1 MNDTTIKIDLKKSGD
16 ANAFD
21 DQNQIHVREFESITH
36 IIDEQIQT
44 AKDDVNLT
52 DKKFNNTIAVFG
64 ARGTGKTSFL
74 KSVLKHY
81 TEKKGNEIVVLNIID
96 PTEIEEKG
104 HLFLLLISV
113 INGMVSKQ
121 LEQGECKPNS
131 TDYDKRKHW
140 VVCLEKLSKGLP
152 SLDNIGNKY
161 DSDSWQSERYIMEMG
176 LTSVKAAF
184 DLESNFRKLI
194 DIALDI
200 LDKKAI
206 LISFDDID
214 VDFRKGWQ
222 VLEVIRKYLKSPRI
236 ITIISG
242 DYNLYSLNIRKQ
254 QFKYLGINANNANI
268 VDHLQVKTLLN
279 SLEYQYFIKVMPPDK
294 MIMLKPIYAN
304 INAGIQYEV
313 VNHGYLSDNINL
325 EDFYKE
331 LLNRCG
337 IYNPSDTVLLQ
348 NFLLSLPLRTQI
360 CMMKAFTGELSNLNV
375 VKVFVNILHENSID
389 YSLAENSVQDCVS
402 EIIKY
407 LINNEIYTSCD
418 LMPIEGDVIK
428 SSCLFALLLM
438 FSYYGNTNR
447 YLFFDY
453 GFRVCYINNILFDQ
467 KDFKLLTEF
476 SIQYNHKS
484 LKDLI
489 TYINIVENNKSGHPS
504 NCIPLF
510 GLANKSKRELD
521 DRFDVLTKDLNIVT
535 RIIINIPVIY
545 HTYSSKNSSS
555 LYYSPIA
562 LFACIGDLIEA
573 YDKDMLLDK
582 LYSYYNIEECS
593 IDAHNRFLK
602 TSLDYELRDD
612 ASEKHITN
620 IKIDL
625 DIREVINELYVD
637 MRRWIESFRSFP
649 KKDPNYAYSAQIV
662 YRCFTNLYKVV
673 DKVIKENDHCDD
685 MMKYSIYSILNV
697 ILVEE
702 MNSSRFRNFRNLF
715 RSNDVITSDKVFF
728 YNLKKV
734 RDYHSALITKWL
746 LCCPIILPFIDIK
759 SEKYFEW
766 IIPEYG
772 LDFIKKYSIDTIKE
786 KLHDLGIKH
795 DVVESDNIIKF
806 SGSARQYLNVRNYLN
821 KHGFYDDYLI
831 NAEYNDFANTM
842 STLFTNKIQRDS
854 FNSFQNHLKDYL
866 HK

>member
-52 DKKFNNTIAVFG
+52 DKKYNNTIAVFG

-131 TDYDKRKHW
+131 TDYDKRKRW
-140 VVCLEKLSKGLP
+140 MVCLEKLSKGLP

-313 VNHGYLSDNINL
+313 VNHGLGEEGLSVKN
-325 EDFYKE
+325 FYKR
-331 LLNRCG
+331 LLYCCG
-337 IYNPSDTVLLQ
+337 INNSSDTILLQ

-360 CMMKAFTGELSNLNV
+360 CIMKTFTGERPNLNII
-375 VKVFVNILHENSID
+375 KVFINILHENNID
-389 YSLAENSVQDCVS
+389 YSSAENSVQDCVS

-407 LINNEIYTSCD
+407 LVSKDIYTSCD

-428 SSCLFALLLM
+428 SSCLFALSLM
-438 FSYYGNTNR
+438 FSYHSNTNL

-453 GFRVCYINNILFDQ
+453 GFRVGYNRSISCKYD
-467 KDFKLLTEF
+467 DFKLLTSF
-476 SIQYNHKS
+476 STQYRGKT
-484 LKDLI
+484 LKEQLI
-489 TYINIVENNKSGHPS
+489 YVNILENKINSQPS
-504 NCIPLF
+504 NCIPLL
-510 GLANKSKRELD
+510 GLAKKSK
-521 DRFDVLTKDLNIVT
+521 KDPNG
-535 RIIINIPVIY
+535 RIDTVSNKLSLAQKFLIY
-545 HTYSSKNSSS
+545 LPAIYFHQSNDKTNSS

-562 LFACIGDLIEA
+562 IIASIGDMLRA
-573 YDKDMLLDK
+573 YENRTLDDVLKSLCFIKDYYVDTTNNDLRCVIDKSVVEYEDE
-582 LYSYYNIEECS
+582 YNITSDES
-593 IDAHNRFLK
+593 FKTFIDDFKNWADKFTSYMKKQKRFL
-602 TSLDYELRDD
+602 
-612 ASEKHITN
+612 
-620 IKIDL
+620 
-625 DIREVINELYVD
+625 
-637 MRRWIESFRSFP
+637 
-649 KKDPNYAYSAQIV
+649 SAQSV
-662 YRCFTNLYKVV
+662 VNCFSKMYYAVEN
-673 DKVIKENDHCDD
+673 VIDQNKPFDE
-685 MMKYSIYSILNV
+685 MVKLSLLSILNI

-702 MNSSRFRNFRNLF
+702 YNNSSVNEDYFL
-715 RSNDVITSDKVFF
+715 RSNNVVSSETVFINNIMRISDANRIPVTLWF
-728 YNLKKV
+728 V
-734 RDYHSALITKWL
+734 
-746 LCCPIILPFIDIK
+746 CCPIITPFIDMDTLK
-759 SEKYFEW
+759 
-766 IIPEYG
+766 IPFDDMTT
-772 LDFIKKYSIDTIKE
+772 DFNYINKIHIKE
-786 KLHDLGIKH
+786 ALSKLKNKNLSVK
-795 DVVESDNIIKF
+795 EMKF
-806 SGSARQYLNVRNYLN
+806 SGSKSNTLIVRNYLN
-821 KHGFYDDYLI
+821 KHGFSDDDLI
-831 NAEYNDFANTM
+831 KAEYNNIVNAM
-842 STLFTNKIQRDS
+842 SPLFSNKIYEDN
-854 FNSFQNHLKDYL
+854 FIKFQHYLKEQL